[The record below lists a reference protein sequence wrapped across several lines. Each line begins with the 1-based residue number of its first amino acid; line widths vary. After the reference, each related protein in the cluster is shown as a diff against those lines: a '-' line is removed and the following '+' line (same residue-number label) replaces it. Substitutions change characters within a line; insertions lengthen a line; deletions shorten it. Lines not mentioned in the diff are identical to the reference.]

1 MKKIM
6 FPALMLVFAAA
17 LFTGTVALRPAKKD
31 IVGVAVDAGFNT
43 LVTAVKA
50 ADLVATLQGKGPFT
64 VFAPTDDAFKKLPEG
79 TLDALLADIPK
90 LKKVLLY
97 HVVAGK
103 VDSKQVVTLK
113 SAKTVEGQS
122 VAIKVENGT
131 VFINNA
137 QVVKAD
143 VEASN
148 GIIHVIDTVILPT
161 DL

>member
-1 MKKIM
+1 MKKLM
-6 FPALMLVFAAA
+6 FPALMLVFAAV

-50 ADLVATLQGKGPFT
+50 ADLVTTLQGKGPFT
-64 VFAPTDDAFKKLPEG
+64 VFAPTDDAFKKLPAG
-79 TLDALLADIPK
+79 TLDALLKDIPK

-103 VDSKQVVTLK
+103 VDSKQVVGLK
-113 SAKTVEGQS
+113 SAKTAEGQEI
-122 VAIKVENGT
+122 AIKVENGT

-143 VEASN
+143 VEATN
-148 GIIHVIDTVILPT
+148 GIIHVIDTVILPS